1 MRKSTRYGPTYDR
14 GPRISA
20 DLDDVRS
27 SRGLAACGTSP
38 AQVGYIRLGPLM
50 VPNSGK
56 PEFGR
61 GEVNRDCCKRGEREC
76 TSPSACTKGCLRGGS
91 LPLPVSSTGRGWG
104 EGLLATP
111 RFI

>member
-38 AQVGYIRLGPLM
+38 AQVGYIRLGPLI

-56 PEFGR
+56 PEFGWGRSDRACAIRVR
-61 GEVNRDCCKRGEREC
+61 GADSMTVCDPLTRNARAQHAHSDL
-76 TSPSACTKGCLRGGS
+76 SPA
-91 LPLPVSSTGRGWG
+91 GRGK
-104 EGLLATP
+104 P
-111 RFI
+111 